1 MSERVLLV
9 EDTEHIVRTVTM
21 CLSAHGYEVRVAGD
35 GLTAVEEAIHW
46 DPALI
51 LLDLLLPKMNGY
63 LVLEALKQD
72 PRTSGIPVLV
82 MSAKAQEQDI
92 KLARSLGAVD
102 YLVKPFHPKQLVQ
115 IIRSTLTTEGACE

>member
-1 MSERVLLV
+1 MLSERVLVV

-21 CLSAHGYEVRVAGD
+21 CLHAHGYEVRVASD

-46 DPALI
+46 APELI
-51 LLDLLLPKMNGY
+51 LLDLLLPKMSGY

-72 PRTSGIPVLV
+72 LRTSSIPVLV
-82 MSAKAQEQDI
+82 MSAKAQDQDI

-115 IIRSTLTTEGACE
+115 MIQSTLKK